1 MYPLIERFDD
11 IQNDLPRLAWL
22 TPNMPEP
29 LLVWC
34 IRSAIYDPM
43 LNEVREIG
51 ITKATIEALHQLR
64 HTWHEASYILEASC
78 MLVADKT
85 SRSYAAEIWID
96 RVGKGCIDSKRI
108 GKILGSHQHTGWGPL
123 KRLTG
128 LIQQQMM
135 NVSPL
140 HNRELE
146 NLIVAMLAGLP
157 EKPIKDLKKLLEI
170 YAELLSINHSKAK
183 DEQVLH
189 LLDVWKGG
197 ANLKKAVANIQH

>member
-1 MYPLIERFDD
+1 MYPLIERYDD

-34 IRSAIYDPM
+34 IRSAIYYPM

-108 GKILGSHQHTGWGPL
+108 GKILGSH
-123 KRLTG
+123 
-128 LIQQQMM
+128 
-135 NVSPL
+135 
-140 HNRELE
+140 RELE

-189 LLDVWKGG
+189 LLDVWKGV
-197 ANLKKAVANIQH
+197 ANLKKAVANIQY

>member
-1 MYPLIERFDD
+1 
-11 IQNDLPRLAWL
+11 
-22 TPNMPEP
+22 
-29 LLVWC
+29 
-34 IRSAIYDPM
+34 
-43 LNEVREIG
+43 
-51 ITKATIEALHQLR
+51 
-64 HTWHEASYILEASC
+64 

-123 KRLTG
+123 KRLTD

-146 NLIVAMLAGLP
+146 NLIVAMLTGLP

-189 LLDVWKGG
+189 LLDVWKG
-197 ANLKKAVANIQH
+197 ALI